1 MKWSLNQAARETGVA
16 KANILRAITRGRM
29 SAAKNE
35 LGHYEID
42 PAEFYRVF
50 PPRQSVPPPE
60 PGPAPRADRPET
72 GDATSWLEAE
82 LQRVSELLAVGRIER
97 ERERNQ
103 LEAEVRFLRS
113 RVEHADAERDALTA
127 ERNTLTARLLTYQ
140 APPPAPPPAVP
151 PSPGANPGGAPSGA
165 GAAAS
170 AGPAASGRRGLFRR
184 FRSAG

>member
-35 LGHYEID
+35 LGRYEID

-50 PPRQSVPPPE
+50 PPRQSAPPPE
-60 PGPAPRADRPET
+60 PGSAPRTDRPGT

-140 APPPAPPPAVP
+140 APPPPPVPPGPGAPP
-151 PSPGANPGGAPSGA
+151 SGDA

-170 AGPAASGRRGLFRR
+170 AGPAAPGRRGLFRR
-184 FRSAG
+184 FRSTG